1 MTAEEAARKLI
12 PIKPKK
18 KTNTGGLKSDPI
30 SIPLAQETNNNA

>member
-18 KTNTGGLKSDPI
+18 NTCTGGLKSEPI
-30 SIPLAQETNNNA
+30 SIPLAQDTNKSA